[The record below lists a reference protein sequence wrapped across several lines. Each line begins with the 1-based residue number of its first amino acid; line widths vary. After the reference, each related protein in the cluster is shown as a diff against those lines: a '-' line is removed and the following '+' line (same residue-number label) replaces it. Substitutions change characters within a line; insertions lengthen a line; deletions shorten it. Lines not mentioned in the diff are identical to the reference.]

1 MRTAHRSRRSI
12 PPRSTFAG
20 IRFPADVIV
29 VAVGWYL
36 RFGLSYRDVEELLTE
51 RGVEVD
57 HVTIYRWVLRF
68 TPLLAEAADPAG
80 TPRATA
86 GSWTKPT
93 RRLLGSGGTCTER
106 STSSG
111 RSLTFVS
118 ARRDAST
125 AGRFFNQ
132 AVGTTK
138 VTPAEVVTD
147 RTATYPMALEELLP
161 AAWHRTDRYANNRVE
176 CDHGRLKARLR
187 PMRGPQAG
195 PRRQDDRRRSCV
207 HPEYPARLL

>member
-1 MRTAHRSRRSI
+1 MGAAVHAAVSRGRR
-12 PPRSTFAG
+12 PCRHAQGDRWF
-20 IRFPADVIV
+20 
-29 VAVGWYL
+29 
-36 RFGLSYRDVEELLTE
+36 
-51 RGVEVD
+51 VD
-57 HVTIYRWVLRF
+57 
-68 TPLLAEAADPAG
+68 E
-80 TPRATA
+80 
-86 GSWTKPT
+86 PT

-176 CDHGRLKARLR
+176 CDHGRLTARLR
-187 PMRGPQAG
+187 PMRGLKRDHGVRMIVAG
-195 PRRQDDRRRSCV
+195 HAFIQNIRRGYYEPAVEEPTKRRLACR
-207 HPEYPARLL
+207 RLA